1 MSLRGAKIKYNMLS
15 NYIPLFVISV
25 TSTNCEGR
33 GEGEGAEVRSA
44 STDD

>member
-15 NYIPLFVISV
+15 HYTLFVISV